1 MQAFPSIEEL
11 LMNPVAAAAV
21 VVVAVN
27 AISYAL
33 GVKPNWLSIV
43 VALAY
48 MVGGYLVTGRT
59 TPDQLFLAVIY
70 ALLVVAPLAHV
81 DGATLA
87 KLFAS
92 NKTEMRTIGENDRK
106 FFQNWL

>member
-1 MQAFPSIEEL
+1 MEAFPSLDEL
-11 LMNPVAAAAV
+11 LMNPVVAAAV
-21 VVVAVN
+21 IVVAVN

-33 GVKPNWLSIV
+33 GVKPNWLSFI
-43 VALAY
+43 VALTY
-48 MVGGYLVTGRT
+48 MVGGYVVTGRT
-59 TPDQLFLAVIY
+59 APDQLFLAVIY

-92 NKTEMRTIGENDRK
+92 TKTEMRTIGEHDRK
-106 FFQNWL
+106 FFQSWL